1 MKINNRR
8 DFIKKVTLAGASA
21 VAFPQLLSCAND
33 NSQKTIPMSEIKKDT
48 FPILGMSCASCAARV
63 DKAFKV
69 VTVPSAAI
77 LRMA

>member
-8 DFIKKVTLAGASA
+8 DFIKKATLAGASA

-48 FPILGMSCASCAARV
+48 SLKSTLIVPKNQGLQLTGAFLDEIGRASCRERV
-63 DKAFKV
+63 
-69 VTVPSAAI
+69 
-77 LRMA
+77 